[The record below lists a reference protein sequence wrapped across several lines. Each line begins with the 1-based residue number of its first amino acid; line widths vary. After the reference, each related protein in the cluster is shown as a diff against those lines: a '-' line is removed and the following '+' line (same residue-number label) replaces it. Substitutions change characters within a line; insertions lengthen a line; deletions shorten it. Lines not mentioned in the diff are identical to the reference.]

1 MEVRLNWRDMVKI
14 YLVHSW
20 ILYLIW
26 ACYPTKKLLFY
37 RLPLQEIFDN
47 IETNENT
54 VTDFHNDSQLLLD
67 PESKLEDTSLTL
79 VNDGVKA
86 VQHDWESLKMRTDAL
101 NLRLVL
107 YCPQMLYFSS
117 CSYPV
122 NIYLLKGNNWNTRTR
137 CEICSKLAINTPERR
152 HWRSSDYQL
161 FTNERQ
167 NHIYKTEI
175 ILPDIFKKI
184 KCRISSNKLPWH
196 LLKFET

>member
-1 MEVRLNWRDMVKI
+1 MEDRLNWRDMVKI

-20 ILYLIW
+20 ILCLIW
-26 ACYPTKKLLFY
+26 ACYPKKKVLFY

-47 IETNENT
+47 IETNEDT

-79 VNDGVKA
+79 VNDGVKT

-101 NLRLVL
+101 SLRLVL

-152 HWRSSDYQL
+152 HWRSSDYQW

-167 NHIYKTEI
+167 NHIHKTEI
-175 ILPDIFKKI
+175 ILPDIFKKTN
-184 KCRISSNKLPWH
+184 CRISSNKFPRR